1 MLNLL
6 EKMKELLDTL
16 ADLKKSDINLSIR
29 QRISEFS
36 KIKDKSGTIIFN
48 ELCFCIMTANCSAE
62 KCIEVQERIGDGFC
76 KLDEQDLSLQLKDF
90 GYRFPNIRAKYIA
103 KARESQ
109 EQIISQIRSH
119 TDLFELREWLVK
131 NIKGLGYK
139 EASHFLRNI
148 GFTEFAIIDF
158 HIIDLLTKFNL
169 IVKPKTLSKT
179 KYLEIEELLNRI
191 AEKLN
196 LNLAELD
203 LYMWFM
209 ETGKVLK

>member
-1 MLNLL
+1 MLSN
-6 EKMKELLDTL
+6 EK
-16 ADLKKSDINLSIR
+16 DIPLNTKR
-29 QRISEFS
+29 P
-36 KIKDKSGTIIFN
+36 K
-48 ELCFCIMTANCSAE
+48 
-62 KCIEVQERIGDGFC
+62 
-76 KLDEQDLSLQLKDF
+76 KDF

-119 TDLFELREWLVK
+119 TNLFELREWLVK

-148 GFTEFAIIDF
+148 GFAEFAIIDF

-169 IVKPKTLSKT
+169 IEKPKTLSKT
-179 KYLEIEELLNRI
+179 KYLEIEELLSQI
-191 AEKLN
+191 AEKLD